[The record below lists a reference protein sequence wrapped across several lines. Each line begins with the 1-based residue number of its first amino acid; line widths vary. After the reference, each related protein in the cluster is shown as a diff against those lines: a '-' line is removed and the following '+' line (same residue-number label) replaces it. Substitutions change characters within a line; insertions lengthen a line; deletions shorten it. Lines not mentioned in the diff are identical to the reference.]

1 MSLIPD
7 PTFVIQIQEGG
18 QPTYSIPGQSGID
31 SETLSQNKEVNLLP
45 ISARIPA
52 AGDLMF

>member
-31 SETLSQNKEVNLLP
+31 SETLSQNQKQNKNC
-45 ISARIPA
+45 IKAKHQDSKT
-52 AGDLMF
+52 